1 MPCAICHEL
10 GHTRTTCQSPLI
22 DDGAE
27 QVVHVI
33 IDNVNELLSLITDLP
48 LGVTHRKIAFRV
60 SEWKFID
67 IEHNIPR
74 SRGVDVIRQEVRQIR
89 TKFLEDDS
97 SWQIVARMK
106 RITKFVRDID
116 SAVIN
121 RGLPKVLERLEHI
134 LTTGHNLPNLIS
146 ELKVKIAATNI
157 NPSNKLRSLVQFI
170 SWYTQHIIIAR
181 LPESF
186 LDHSNLMTL
195 DELCVPVVI
204 PNDDKVRNLCHLLAN
219 RSESSDNTSC
229 ITGSITT
236 INLIRKIEKRAAFQ
250 TGLTEGR
257 RGFAAMQE
265 MYRSQS
271 DDLRNQ
277 LKTQPVNIKF
287 KMDEPDTEYFVDD
300 ACSICMEELTNN
312 NMVAMSCA
320 HTFCASCTGEFLN
333 KCAGRKCPR
342 CRDEISEIR
351 FKTSLLPEHYN
362 GLVSALR
369 T

>member
-22 DDGAE
+22 DEGVE
-27 QVVHVI
+27 QVIDVI
-33 IDNVNELLSLITDLP
+33 LVNMNELLLLITDLP

-67 IEHNIPR
+67 VEHNIPR

-97 SWQIVARMK
+97 SWQMVARMK

-116 SAVIN
+116 SAVIH

-134 LTTGHNLPNLIS
+134 LTTEHNLPNLIS
-146 ELKVKIAATNI
+146 ELKIKIAATNI
-157 NPSNKLRSLVQFI
+157 TPSNKKRSLVQFI

-181 LPESF
+181 VPESF

-204 PNDDKVRNLCHLLAN
+204 SNDNKVRNLCHRLAN
-219 RSESSDNTSC
+219 RSDSSDNT
-229 ITGSITT
+229 IKT
-236 INLIRKIEKRAAFQ
+236 INLIRKVENIAAYKNGF
-250 TGLTEGR
+250 TEGR
-257 RGFAAMQE
+257 VNFTAMRE
-265 MYRSQS
+265 SLVS
-271 DDLRNQ
+271 EIIVLRNQ

-287 KMDEPDTEYFVDD
+287 KMDDPDTEYFVDD

-312 NMVAMSCA
+312 NMVAMSCS
-320 HTFCASCTGEFLN
+320 HTFCSSCTGEFLN
-333 KCAGRKCPR
+333 RCAGRKCPR

-362 GLVSALR
+362 GLVSALN

>member
-1 MPCAICHEL
+1 MPCAICHGL

-22 DDGAE
+22 DEGVE
-27 QVVHVI
+27 QVVRVI
-33 IDNVNELLSLITDLP
+33 IDNVNTLLSLITDLP
-48 LGVTHRKIAFRV
+48 RGVTHREMV
-60 SEWKFID
+60 SRMGEWKLID
-67 IEHNIPR
+67 NEHKIPHTH
-74 SRGVDVIRQEVRQIR
+74 GVDVIRQEVRRIR
-89 TKFLEDDS
+89 TKFLEDAS
-97 SWQIVARMK
+97 SWQIVERMR
-106 RITKFVRDID
+106 RITHFVRGINC
-116 SAVIN
+116 AVIH

-157 NPSNKLRSLVQFI
+157 NPSNKKRSLVQFI

-195 DELCVPVVI
+195 DELCAPVVI
-204 PNDDKVRNLCHLLAN
+204 SNDDKVRNLCHLLAN
-219 RSESSDNTSC
+219 RSESSDNTEC
-229 ITGSITT
+229 ITGSINT
-236 INLIRKIEKRAAFQ
+236 INLIRQIEKRRAYQ
-250 TGLTEGR
+250 TGLIEMRERGR
-257 RGFAAMQE
+257 VE
-265 MYRSQS
+265 LV
-271 DDLRNQ
+271 DLRNQ
-277 LKTQPVNIKF
+277 LKTQPVNIEL
-287 KMDEPDTEYFVDD
+287 KMDDPDTEYFVDD

-312 NMVAMSCA
+312 NMVAMSCT
-320 HTFCASCTGEFLN
+320 HTFCSSCTGEFLN
-333 KCAGRKCPR
+333 KCAGRKCPH

>member
-22 DDGAE
+22 DEGVE
-27 QVVHVI
+27 QVVRVI
-33 IDNVNELLSLITDLP
+33 IDNVNTLLSLITDLP
-48 LGVTHRKIAFRV
+48 RGVTHRKMVRKKGVPI
-60 SEWKFID
+60 FINN
-67 IEHNIPR
+67 EHKIPL
-74 SRGVDVIRQEVRQIR
+74 SRGVDAIRQEVRRIR
-89 TKFLEDDS
+89 TKFLEDAS
-97 SWQIVARMK
+97 SWQIVERK
-106 RITKFVRDID
+106 RRITHFVRGINC
-116 SAVIN
+116 AVIH

-134 LTTGHNLPNLIS
+134 LTTRHNLPNLIS

-157 NPSNKLRSLVQFI
+157 NPSNNKRSLVQFI

-204 PNDDKVRNLCHLLAN
+204 SNDDKVRNLCHLLAN
-219 RSESSDNTSC
+219 RSESSDNTEC
-229 ITGSITT
+229 ITGSINT
-236 INLIRKIEKRAAFQ
+236 INLIRKIEKRRAKQ
-250 TGLTEGR
+250 TGFTEGR
-257 RGFAAMQE
+257 ELVHRYARQV
-265 MYRSQS
+265 

-312 NMVAMSCA
+312 NMVAVSCA